1 MHRQPE
7 LEFLPAALEVERT
20 PPLPA
25 AGWILRSIVAL
36 FVIFIAWASL
46 GEVNIVATAH
56 GKIVP
61 SAQVKVVQ
69 PVETAVV
76 RSISVSEGQS
86 VKAGDP
92 LVQLD
97 DTQVRADLDRLT
109 EERLR
114 LGWDAS
120 RLHALLARL
129 ALEHADGT
137 NAARLPAAIR
147 ARINKEF
154 QVFATQKLALQ
165 NELRRS
171 LAERRGIAARIERTN
186 ATLPLI
192 SERTDAIK
200 HLALQSLAPRAVWL
214 ELEQQRVEQSK
225 LIAVYVAEL
234 EQSDAGHAHI
244 EQRLAT
250 LIAQTE
256 ADWRAQLADVENRL
270 ASYTQEI
277 RKAASRVAE
286 YRLLAP
292 IAGIVQQLTVTTI
305 GGVVTPAEKL
315 MLVVPSEGAL
325 HIEAWVPNK
334 DIGFIENGQA
344 TVIKV
349 ETFPF
354 TKYGTIDGMIRTVSH
369 DAVPNEQLG
378 LVYLA
383 QISMAKTTMS
393 VGAKRIKLVPGMAVS
408 VDVNIG
414 TRRIIDFLLSPLLR
428 YRDEGMTER

>member
-1 MHRQPE
+1 VQRQPE

-20 PPLPA
+20 PPLPLA
-25 AGWILRSIVAL
+25 RWILRSIVAL
-36 FVIFIAWASL
+36 FVVSIAWASL
-46 GEVNIVATAH
+46 GEVNIVASAH

-61 SAQVKVVQ
+61 SARVKVIQ

-76 RSISVSEGQS
+76 RAIKVSEGQA
-86 VKAGDP
+86 VEAGDP

-97 DTQVRADLDRLT
+97 DTQVRADLDRLS
-109 EERLR
+109 EERRR
-114 LGWDAS
+114 LGWDAA

-129 ALEHADGT
+129 GWEHDDGA
-137 NAARLPAAIR
+137 NAASLAGVIR
-147 ARINKEF
+147 ARTNKEF
-154 QVFATQKLALQ
+154 QVFAAQQLALR
-165 NELRRS
+165 NELRQNR
-171 LAERRGIAARIERTN
+171 AERRGISARIERTN

-192 SERTDAIK
+192 TERTDAIK

-225 LIAVYVAEL
+225 LIAIYAAEL
-234 EQSDAGHAHI
+234 EQSDAGYAHI

-250 LIAQTE
+250 LIAKTE
-256 ADWRAQLADVENRL
+256 TDWRAQLADVDNRL

-277 RKAASRVAE
+277 RKATNRVAE
-286 YRLLAP
+286 YRLHAP
-292 IAGIVQQLTVTTI
+292 IAGIVQQLMVTTI

-354 TKYGTIDGMIRTVSH
+354 TKYGTIDGVIESVSH

-383 QISMAKTTMS
+383 QISMATTTMS
-393 VGAKRIKLVPGMAVS
+393 VGAKRIKLSPGMAVS

-414 TRRIIDFLLSPLLR
+414 TRRIIEFLLSPLLR

>member
-1 MHRQPE
+1 M
-7 LEFLPAALEVERT
+7 
-20 PPLPA
+20 
-25 AGWILRSIVAL
+25 
-36 FVIFIAWASL
+36 
-46 GEVNIVATAH
+46 
-56 GKIVP
+56 P

-76 RSISVSEGQS
+76 RAISVSEGQV

-109 EERLR
+109 GERLR
-114 LGWDAS
+114 LGWDAA
-120 RLHALLARL
+120 RLHALLARSGWEL
-129 ALEHADGT
+129 DEGANVAS
-137 NAARLPAAIR
+137 LPPAIR
-147 ARINKEF
+147 ARTNKEF
-154 QVFATQKLALQ
+154 QVFTAQQLALR
-165 NELRRS
+165 NELRRNR
-171 LAERRGIAARIERTN
+171 AERSGIAARIERTN

-192 SERTDAIK
+192 TERSDAVK

-225 LIAVYVAEL
+225 MIAVHVAEL
-234 EQSDAGHAHI
+234 EQSDAGYAHI

-256 ADWRAQLADVENRL
+256 AEWRAQLADTENRL

-277 RKAASRVAE
+277 RKAASRVAA
-286 YRLLAP
+286 YRLQAP
-292 IAGIVQQLTVTTI
+292 IAGIVQQVTVTTI

-344 TVIKV
+344 AVIKV

-354 TKYGTIDGMIRTVSH
+354 TKYGTIDGMIQTVSH
-369 DAVPNEQLG
+369 DAVPHEQLG
-378 LVYLA
+378 LAYLA
-383 QISMAKTTMS
+383 QLSMATTTMS
-393 VGAKRIKLVPGMAVS
+393 VGAKRVNLSPGMAVS

-414 TRRIIDFLLSPLLR
+414 TRRIIEFLLSPLLR